1 MMTRTLRP
9 LLVKLLQLDFE
20 IVDAYV
26 NLGFDPPKDRLRLHQ
41 RWAAL
46 HLYDF
51 AENVTALAE
60 KNEGTVDEV
69 STTLTE
75 LVSTLRWKIRLDRDE
90 LGEAPS
96 EEDRRAHHRYVARL
110 LYDFVDKVR
119 EAADDERL
127 KAD

>member
-26 NLGFDPPKDRLRLHQ
+26 NLGFDPPKDKLRLHQ
-41 RWAAL
+41 RWVAL
-46 HLYDF
+46 HLYNF
-51 AENVTALAE
+51 ADSVTALAE
-60 KNEGTVDEV
+60 DNDGTVDEV
-69 STTLTE
+69 STTLTQR
-75 LVSTLRWKIRLDRDE
+75 LSMLRSQLRLAHDE
-90 LGEAPS
+90 LGETPS

-110 LYDFVDKVR
+110 VYNFADKVR

>member
-9 LLVKLLQLDFE
+9 LLEKLLRLDFQV
-20 IVDAYV
+20 VDAYV
-26 NLGFDPPKDRLRLHQ
+26 SLGFDPPQEKLRLHQ
-41 RWAAL
+41 RWVAL